1 MTDWLTPDEA
11 AAMLRVTRQRVLALG
26 RSGVLMTTR

>member
-11 AAMLRVTRQRVLALG
+11 AAMLRVTRQRVLAPG
-26 RSGVLMTTR
+26 WVLMTTR